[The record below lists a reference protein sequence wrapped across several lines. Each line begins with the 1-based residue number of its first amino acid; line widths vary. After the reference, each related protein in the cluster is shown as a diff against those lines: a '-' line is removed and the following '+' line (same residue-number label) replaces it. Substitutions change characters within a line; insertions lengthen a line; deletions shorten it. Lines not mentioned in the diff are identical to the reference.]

1 MIRRLILPAFAALLA
16 CQPVAAREVFT
27 RTWVENGV
35 EWTET
40 TVVEVEEA
48 GSERLVGLHQ
58 PPARTGIASFGPFI
72 VLDDDRAALVAE
84 TDSYSPADFQKM
96 LRAHPGIRVL
106 EMADCPGTVDDFANL
121 RLGRMIRARGIA
133 THVPDRGSV
142 RSGAVELF
150 LAGATRSAAPDAAFV
165 VHSWIDEN
173 GREPDDFAADAS
185 VNTAYIN
192 YYREMGLS
200 GDKAAA
206 FYALTNSVPNED
218 VLMLG
223 TADLARFAALEPTPL
238 GLNSPTAR

>member
-1 MIRRLILPAFAALLA
+1 MFRRLILPALAALLA
-16 CQPVAAREVFT
+16 CQPAAAREVYT
-27 RTWVENGV
+27 RTWVENGIT
-35 EWTET
+35 WTET

-48 GSERLVGLHQ
+48 GSERLVGLHK
-58 PPARTGIASFGPFI
+58 PPARTGLANFGPFT
-72 VLDDDRAALVAE
+72 VLDGNRAALVAE

-96 LRAHPGIRVL
+96 LRAYPGIAVL

-133 THVPDRGSV
+133 THVPDHGSV

-173 GREPDDFAADAS
+173 GREPDDFAASDP
-185 VNTAYIN
+185 VNKAYVN
-192 YYREMGLS
+192 YYREMGLT
-200 GDKAAA
+200 GENAAA
-206 FYALTNSVPNED
+206 FYALTNSVPHED

-223 TADLARFAALEPTPL
+223 RADLAKFAALD
-238 GLNSPTAR
+238 